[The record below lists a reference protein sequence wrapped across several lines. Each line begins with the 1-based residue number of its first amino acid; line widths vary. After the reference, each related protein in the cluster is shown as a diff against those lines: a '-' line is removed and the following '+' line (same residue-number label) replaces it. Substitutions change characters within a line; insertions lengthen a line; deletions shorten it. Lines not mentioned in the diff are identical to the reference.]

1 MKNVKKGFKLTN
13 EEILFLKAKMK
24 NLQGAEHYDLRNRI
38 KAMLLVGGESR
49 TKNEEAADACKVKV
63 RTLRLW
69 LARYRNAGFEGLKR
83 KSVSGRPSKLSLEQ
97 KEELKS
103 MVKGSPETIGYDT
116 GIWTAS
122 LACEVVRKRFGVSYS
137 LQNMQKLL
145 GNLGLSFKLPKKN
158 LRERTLQS
166 NRSGWILSCPE

>member
-13 EEILFLKAKMK
+13 EEIAFLNKKMK
-24 NLQGAEHYDLRNRI
+24 NLPGAEHYDLRNRI
-38 KAMLLVGGESR
+38 RAVLLVGGESR
-49 TKNEEAADACKVKV
+49 MKNEYAADACRVNV

-69 LARYRNAGFEGLKR
+69 LARYRSVRFEGLKR

-103 MVKGSPETIGYDT
+103 MVKGSPEAIGYDT
-116 GIWTAS
+116 GTWTAS
-122 LACEVVRKRFGVSYS
+122 LACDVVRKRFGVSYS
-137 LQNMQKLL
+137 LQNMQRLL

-158 LRERTLQS
+158 LRGQTQQS
-166 NRSGWILSCPE
+166 NRSGWM